1 MRQLKTMMKVE
12 GVDGLPDIY
21 CDLDQVLVNLMKGA
35 DEVVGG
41 SFVTHDKDERWKMIN
56 QTKDFW
62 ANLEWMPGS
71 RKLYQFIKKYDPY
84 VLSAYS
90 ARDPNSQMGKKKW
103 LKKNTEFKKSR
114 INLVKREQKQK
125 YAITDGKP
133 NVLIDDYI
141 KNINEWE
148 SKGGIGIHHTNV
160 SKTISE
166 LKRVG
171 FK

>member
-1 MRQLKTMMKVE
+1 MKQLKTMMKVE

-90 ARDPNSQMGKKKW
+90 ARDPNSQVGKKKW

>member
-1 MRQLKTMMKVE
+1 MKQLKTMMKVE

-90 ARDPNSQMGKKKW
+90 ARDPNSQVGKKKW

-160 SKTISE
+160 SKTISD
-166 LKRVG
+166 LKRLG

>member
-1 MRQLKTMMKVE
+1 MKQLKTMMKVE

-71 RKLYQFIKKYDPY
+71 RKLYQFIKRYDPY

-90 ARDPNSQMGKKKW
+90 ARDPNSQVGKKKW

>member
-1 MRQLKTMMKVE
+1 MKQLKTMMKVE

-71 RKLYQFIKKYDPY
+71 RKLYQFIKRYDPY

-90 ARDPNSQMGKKKW
+90 ARDPNSQVGKKKW

-148 SKGGIGIHHTNV
+148 SKGGIGVHHTNV
-160 SKTISE
+160 SKTISD
-166 LKRVG
+166 LKRLG

>member
-71 RKLYQFIKKYDPY
+71 RKLYQFIKRYDPY

-90 ARDPNSQMGKKKW
+90 ARDPNSQVGKKKW

>member
-41 SFVTHDKDERWKMIN
+41 YFITYDKDERWKMIN

-71 RKLYQFIKKYDPY
+71 RKLYQFIKRYDPY

-90 ARDPNSQMGKKKW
+90 ARDPNSQVGKKKW

-148 SKGGIGIHHTNV
+148 SKGGIGVHHTNV
-160 SKTISE
+160 SKTISD
-166 LKRVG
+166 LKRLG

>member
-1 MRQLKTMMKVE
+1 MKQLKTMMKVE

-71 RKLYQFIKKYDPY
+71 RKLYQFIKRYDPY

-90 ARDPNSQMGKKKW
+90 ARDPNSQVGKKKW

-160 SKTISE
+160 SKTISD
-166 LKRVG
+166 LKRLG

>member
-1 MRQLKTMMKVE
+1 MKQLKTMMKVE
-12 GVDGLPDIY
+12 GVDGLPNIY

-41 SFVTHDKDERWKMIN
+41 SFITHDKDERWKMIN

-71 RKLYQFIKKYDPY
+71 RKLYQFIKKYEPN

-90 ARDPNSQMGKKKW
+90 ARDPNSQVGKKKW

>member
-1 MRQLKTMMKVE
+1 MKVE
-12 GVDGLPDIY
+12 VVDGLPDIY

-71 RKLYQFIKKYDPY
+71 RKLYQFIKRYDPY

-90 ARDPNSQMGKKKW
+90 ARDPNSQVGKKKW

-148 SKGGIGIHHTNV
+148 SKGGIGIHHTTV
-160 SKTISE
+160 SKTISD
-166 LKRVG
+166 LKRLG

>member
-1 MRQLKTMMKVE
+1 MKQLKTMMKVE

>member
-12 GVDGLPDIY
+12 VVDGLPDIY

-71 RKLYQFIKKYDPY
+71 RKLYQFIKRYDPY

-160 SKTISE
+160 SKTISD
-166 LKRVG
+166 LKRLG

>member
-1 MRQLKTMMKVE
+1 MKQLKTMMKVE

-41 SFVTHDKDERWKMIN
+41 SFITHDKDERWKMIN

-71 RKLYQFIKKYDPY
+71 RKLYQFIKRYDPY

-90 ARDPNSQMGKKKW
+90 ARDPNSQVGKKKW

>member
-1 MRQLKTMMKVE
+1 MKQLKTMMKVE

-160 SKTISE
+160 SKTISD
-166 LKRVG
+166 LKRLG

>member
-1 MRQLKTMMKVE
+1 MKQLKTMMKVE

-71 RKLYQFIKKYDPY
+71 RKLYQFIKRYDPY

>member
-41 SFVTHDKDERWKMIN
+41 SFITHDKDERWKMIN

-71 RKLYQFIKKYDPY
+71 RKLYQFIKRYDPY

-90 ARDPNSQMGKKKW
+90 ARDPNSQVGKKKW

>member
-1 MRQLKTMMKVE
+1 MKVE
-12 GVDGLPDIY
+12 VVDGLPDIY
-21 CDLDQVLVNLMKGA
+21 CDLYQVLVNLMKGA